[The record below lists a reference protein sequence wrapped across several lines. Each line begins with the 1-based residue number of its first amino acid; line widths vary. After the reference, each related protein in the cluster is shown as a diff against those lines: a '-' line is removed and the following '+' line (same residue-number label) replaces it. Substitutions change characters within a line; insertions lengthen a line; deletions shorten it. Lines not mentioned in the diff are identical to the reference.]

1 MNKQAKEC
9 LNTIEIITQQFLRRI
24 KMEKLKQGF
33 KRYYLVYENDGQVEQ
48 QHFDKLE
55 EVNNYTS
62 KHVDE
67 YMIIKMEVLKVRS

>member
-1 MNKQAKEC
+1 
-9 LNTIEIITQQFLRRI
+9 
-24 KMEKLKQGF
+24 MEKLKQGF

-55 EVNNYTS
+55 EVDNYTS

-67 YMIIKMEVLKVRS
+67 YMVIKMEVLKVRS